1 MTLRWLLALMLA
13 SLHATCGEAVDVYL
27 LGGQSNMQGLGKVH
41 EVPASLPREWKHI
54 RFWNGKEFEPLHFGQ
69 SRTSTRAGE
78 FGPEYGLALGL
89 PAAAPEICIVKF
101 HASGM
106 PLHHGW
112 NAGKWQG
119 GEPQPERVNF
129 YPGKDAADPNQGTLY
144 HRMVAQFRAA
154 LARVR
159 AEGKTPVVRGFVW
172 MQGEQDA
179 KHELSA
185 TNYASSLRLLRD
197 RLVAD
202 VGAAP
207 DMPFV
212 FGQVLPHEPAL
223 ERFTHR
229 TQARAAM
236 AAADSHSGKPEAIPH
251 ARMVSTDGLG
261 LLADTVHYNT
271 DGQLR
276 LGRAFA
282 AALQAIAA
290 ERASKPAPRPVTMLS
305 FNILEAGQ
313 GAAHV
318 GFPRT
323 ARHAALAEVIRQC
336 DADVIGVQECGN
348 PAPLLK
354 ALGTNWTGFGSGK
367 SVYTSGIVARLPL
380 EPLVTEDYFTAARVK
395 LPNGASFILANAHWS
410 PPRNSGT
417 TLIQQRL
424 RAGNIPADPAKFA
437 AEILAAS
444 DASAGPRG
452 YERTLA
458 ALRPWLAAGE
468 RVVLTGDFNES
479 SHLDWT
485 VRAAERGLDRWVQNP
500 TSRPL
505 RFAIQWHGSH
515 RLAGLGLRD
524 AYRTHF
530 PDEVAKPGITWTPP
544 YPAST
549 PGRRPPGDQVLE
561 RLDLI
566 YFAGP
571 GLELADAAVVGES
584 PAHCE
589 IVFPQTWPSDHR
601 AVLAS
606 FRMQPDSKP

>member
-1 MTLRWLLALMLA
+1 MRHGFILALLLGA
-13 SLHATCGEAVDVYL
+13 LKLSAAEAVGVYL
-27 LGGQSNMQGLGKVH
+27 LGGQSNMQGAGRLD
-41 EVPASLPREWKHI
+41 EAPAELPRSWKHI
-54 RFWNGKEFEPLHFGQ
+54 RYWNHTDFEPLHFGQ
-69 SRTSTRAGE
+69 TRTSTRVGA
-78 FGPEYGLALGL
+78 FGPEYGLALGRAET
-89 PAAAPEICIVKF
+89 PRETCIVKF

-112 NAGKWQG
+112 SAGNWRG
-119 GEPQPERVNF
+119 GEPQPGRVNF
-129 YPGKDAADPNQGTLY
+129 YPGKNAADPNQGTLY
-144 HRMVAQFRAA
+144 RSMVAQFRAA
-154 LARVR
+154 LTRVR

-172 MQGEQDA
+172 MQGEQDS

-185 TNYASSLRLLRD
+185 TSYAASLRQLRD
-197 RLVAD
+197 RLAAD
-202 VGAAP
+202 VGAAA

-212 FGQVLPHEPAL
+212 FGQVLPHEPAMA
-223 ERFTHR
+223 RFTHR
-229 TQARAAM
+229 AEVRAAM
-236 AAADSHSGKPEAIPH
+236 AVADGRSGRPEAIPH
-251 ARMVSTDGLG
+251 ARMVPTDGLG
-261 LLADTVHYNT
+261 LLPDTVHYNT

-282 AALQAIAA
+282 AALQAIAD
-290 ERASKPAPRPVTMLS
+290 ERGAKPAPRPVAVLS
-305 FNILEAGQ
+305 FNLLEAGQ

-318 GFPRT
+318 GFPRGP
-323 ARHAALAEVIRQC
+323 RHTTLADVIRQC
-336 DADVIGVQECGN
+336 DADVVGVQECGN

-354 ALGTNWTGFGSGK
+354 ALGTNWTGFGTGK
-367 SVYTSGIVARLPL
+367 SIYTSGIVARLPL
-380 EPLVTEDYFTAARVK
+380 EPLVTEDFLTAARVK
-395 LPNGASFILANAHWS
+395 LPGGGSFILANAHWS

-424 RAGNIPADPAKFA
+424 RAGTVPGDTAKFA

-485 VRAAERGLDRWVQNP
+485 ARAAERGLDRWVQNP
-500 TSRPL
+500 TTRPL
-505 RFAIQWHGSH
+505 RFPIQWHGSH
-515 RLAGLGLRD
+515 RLAALGLRD
-524 AYRTHF
+524 AYRTRF

-544 YPAST
+544 YPVGT

-561 RLDLI
+561 RIDLI

-571 GLELADAAVVGES
+571 GVELVDAAVVGENA
-584 PAHCE
+584 AHCE
-589 IVFPQTWPSDHR
+589 IVFPKAWPSDHR
-601 AVLAS
+601 AVLAKL
-606 FRMQPDSKP
+606 RLQPQAKP

>member
-1 MTLRWLLALMLA
+1 MRLICFLALMLA
-13 SLHATCGEAVDVYL
+13 TFSATGGEVVDVYL
-27 LGGQSNMQGLGKVH
+27 LGGQSNMQGLGKIQ
-41 EVPASLPREWKHI
+41 EVPASHPREWKHL

-69 SRTSTRAGE
+69 TRTSTRVGE

-89 PAAAPEICIVKF
+89 AAATREVCIVKF

-112 NAGKWQG
+112 NAGIWRG
-119 GEPQPERVNF
+119 GAPTPGRVNF
-129 YPGKDAADPNQGTLY
+129 HPGKDAADPNQGTLY
-144 HRMVAQFRAA
+144 RNMVARFRGA
-154 LARVR
+154 LERLR
-159 AEGKTPVVRGFVW
+159 AEGKSPVVRGLVW

-179 KHELSA
+179 KHETSA
-185 TNYASSLRLLRD
+185 TSYAASLRLLRE
-197 RLVAD
+197 RLAAD

-207 DMPFV
+207 EVAFV
-212 FGQVLPHEPAL
+212 FGQVLPHEPAM

-229 TQARAAM
+229 TEVRAAM
-236 AAADSHSGKPEAIPH
+236 AAADSRSGKPESIPH

-282 AALQAIAA
+282 DALLAMAT
-290 ERASKPAPRPVTMLS
+290 ERDSRPATQTLTVAS
-305 FNILEAGQ
+305 FNILESGQ
-313 GAAHV
+313 GAPHV

-323 ARHAALAEVIRQC
+323 ARHTALAAVIRQC

-354 ALGTNWTGFGSGK
+354 ALGTNWTGFGTGK
-367 SVYTSGIVARLPL
+367 SIYTSGIVARLPL

-395 LPNGASFILANAHWS
+395 LPGGASFILANAHWS
-410 PPRNSGT
+410 PPRNSGV

-424 RAGNIPADPAKFA
+424 RAGEVPADEAKFA
-437 AEILAAS
+437 AEIIAAS

-485 VRAAERGLDRWVQNP
+485 ARAAERGMDRWVQNP
-500 TSRPL
+500 TTRPL

-515 RLAGLGLRD
+515 RLAALGLRD

-544 YPAST
+544 YPTGT

-561 RLDLI
+561 RIDLI

-571 GLELADAAVVGES
+571 GLELANAAIVGEGA
-584 PAHCE
+584 AHCE
-589 IVFPQTWPSDHR
+589 IVFPQAWPSDHR

-606 FRMQPDSKP
+606 FRIKAEAKL